1 MLGRAIVVAVT
12 ASLILAVQLTGAQA
26 AAVVCPAEAP
36 GQVVTYQ
43 GPEPVQ
49 LEYVENVTYY
59 YDWSAEVDG
68 STIASGSDR
77 NFSFTTPDVTPDEGT
92 KTVTVTLLLTDGY
105 GCIDRTSD
113 CLAIHAIPVCGIDGP
128 EGVCEDS
135 PIKEFSYVGE
145 DTTTADFAF
154 DWKIDDK
161 DVQHGNTEIV
171 EIDFSDNKYGLDF
184 GDHLLTLEVKKT
196 YPDGTEVTSICEY
209 DVLYVESPSA
219 TFSLV
224 R

>member
-1 MLGRAIVVAVT
+1 MFGRAFMVAVM
-12 ASLILAVQLTGAQA
+12 ASLISAVLVTGAQA
-26 AAVVCPAEAP
+26 VAVVCPAEAP

-92 KTVTVTLLLTDGY
+92 KIVTITLLVTDGY
-105 GCIDRTSD
+105 GCIDETTD
-113 CLAIHAIPVCGIDGP
+113 CLSVHALPACGIDGP
-128 EGVCEDS
+128 VGVCEES

-145 DTTTADFAF
+145 DTTTADFTFVWTVEGTA
-154 DWKIDDK
+154 
-161 DVQHGNTEIV
+161 VGTAEIV
-171 EIDFSDNKYGLDF
+171 DIDWSPFDF
-184 GDHLLTLEVKKT
+184 GDHVLTLDVVKA
-196 YPDGTEVTSICEY
+196 YPDGTVVNSTCEY
-209 DVLYVESPSA
+209 DVLYVESPTA
-219 TFSLV
+219 TFFLV